1 MSSMRAVLFHGY
13 RRTLVTYNVRMCDKR
28 EVCIMKKKTDWVS
41 ISNWAGQKKSEC
53 AAICALKRPIRLSL
67 VLHNAAWIPMT
78 LDGNLKV

>member
-41 ISNWAGQKKSEC
+41 ISNWAGQKKVS
-53 AAICALKRPIRLSL
+53 ALQSVLSRDQS
-67 VLHNAAWIPMT
+67 VSA
-78 LDGNLKV
+78 